1 MEDLQKTIHYTTESK
16 NICGNLVKYIPT
28 DAKLIEPFV
37 GGGDLVNLF
46 PNHNWETYDIDKNT
60 NAQHYQDTLITPP
73 DYNNKWVITNPPFLA
88 KNKASDKAI
97 FDKYRVDDLYKAFI
111 LSMLDCKGGII
122 IIPTNF
128 LSDERSA
135 DIRKQFFNRFEILEL
150 NIFTVPV
157 FKTTTYSVC
166 AFAFKQAKSKDER
179 VIKCNVMPDN
189 NQYTI
194 TLFEK
199 YQYRLGGDIVSK
211 IETYNNYFGRLTA
224 TTPPTKF
231 VTKIKL
237 YGLDTRNER
246 IHVNFEDAYIGKSTD
261 RVYATFVCDMIIPE
275 DVQQMMVKM
284 FNEKFEQ
291 FRQDTFDL
299 ALTNYRDYN
308 RKRVG
313 FDFAYR
319 FLSMIYDE
327 CKNKNQNE

>member
-1 MEDLQKTIHYTTESK
+1 M
-16 NICGNLVKYIPT
+16 
-28 DAKLIEPFV
+28 
-37 GGGDLVNLF
+37 
-46 PNHNWETYDIDKNT
+46 
-60 NAQHYQDTLITPP
+60 
-73 DYNNKWVITNPPFLA
+73 A

-166 AFAFKQAKSKDER
+166 AFAFKQAESEDKR

-275 DVQQMMVKM
+275 DVQQ
-284 FNEKFEQ
+284 
-291 FRQDTFDL
+291 
-299 ALTNYRDYN
+299 
-308 RKRVG
+308 
-313 FDFAYR
+313 
-319 FLSMIYDE
+319 
-327 CKNKNQNE
+327 